1 MMLREALERLDFKK
15 DKSKNNGMKKKRK
28 AESIEKQAEG
38 YRQALGALF
47 LCDHTVCPDESSS
60 EVQPRKKKKRGML
73 N

>member
-1 MMLREALERLDFKK
+1 MMLSEALERLDVKK
-15 DKSKNNGMKKKRK
+15 DKSKRSGMKKKRK
-28 AESIEKQAEG
+28 AESMEKQAEG